1 VDQRVRNQVEK
12 IQEDIESRVSGL
24 MDDAKIYMDQHLR
37 EERIIQH
44 EWTIRQEALNQIPP
58 EWRQRYE
65 QAIID
70 RHKLTTKDRQKI
82 KELREMI
89 DTDAIKAGP

>member
-1 VDQRVRNQVEK
+1 
-12 IQEDIESRVSGL
+12 
-24 MDDAKIYMDQHLR
+24 M
-37 EERIIQH
+37 
-44 EWTIRQEALNQIPP
+44 EA
-58 EWRQRYE
+58 RYE

>member
-1 VDQRVRNQVEK
+1 MDQRVRNQVEK

-58 EWRQRYE
+58 EWRR
-65 QAIID
+65 A
-70 RHKLTTKDRQKI
+70 L
-82 KELREMI
+82 
-89 DTDAIKAGP
+89 